1 MMEYYHLTPEVDPMS
16 SDSEAEKEEDDD
28 PNWLI
33 VTHSKNNNFSS
44 SSSNIKK
51 PPSKTITTTTT
62 TSISL
67 ETTSQKKTNKEVI
80 RRPKQPQAS
89 ANGISSYG
97 NGDSSVPPK
106 RRHQNRLSRIWDGVI
121 ASYYVDG
128 GAAVSEKT
136 TSEKTAFSSSS
147 SSEAAASNETRM
159 PSERSSNVDNEEDLV
174 QRINELFN
182 SIQQQQ
188 QEASHEDTTTSHPS
202 LRRPKTR
209 TGNRGGRSLRNLHTV
224 SGYFND
230 WAKWLTS
237 SSGSSSNISAEAN
250 PFPQQCNN
258 GPDTGYRKIDIHIL
272 HLVPLAI
279 LWQTSSKKISH
290 I

>member
-1 MMEYYHLTPEVDPMS
+1 MEYYHLTPDVDPMS
-16 SDSEAEKEEDDD
+16 SDSEAEEEDDDDD

-33 VTHSKNNNFSS
+33 VTHKNNNYSNN
-44 SSSNIKK
+44 NIKK
-51 PPSKTITTTTT
+51 TPSTP
-62 TSISL
+62 TSSSSL

-89 ANGISSYG
+89 ANGISSSG
-97 NGDSSVPPK
+97 SGSVPPK

-128 GAAVSEKT
+128 AVVSEKT
-136 TSEKTAFSSSS
+136 TSEMA
-147 SSEAAASNETRM
+147 SEAASNETRM
-159 PSERSSNVDNEEDLV
+159 PSERSNVDEEDLV

-188 QEASHEDTTTSHPS
+188 LQEHSPGATSHPPP
-202 LRRPKTR
+202 RPKTR
-209 TGNRGGRSLRNLHTV
+209 TRNGGRGLRNLHAV

-237 SSGSSSNISAEAN
+237 SSGGASISAEAN

-258 GPDTGYRKIDIHIL
+258 GPDTGYRIDVHILQLVPLSYDSLPLKKKNIYIYMCMTHPRHIL
-272 HLVPLAI
+272 HLVM
-279 LWQTSSKKISH
+279 
-290 I
+290 

>member
-1 MMEYYHLTPEVDPMS
+1 MEYYHLTPDVDPMS
-16 SDSEAEKEEDDD
+16 SDSEVEEEDDD
-28 PNWLI
+28 PNWLM
-33 VTHSKNNNFSS
+33 VTHKNNNYSKS
-44 SSSNIKK
+44 NNNIKTT
-51 PPSKTITTTTT
+51 PST

-89 ANGISSYG
+89 ANGISSNG

-121 ASYYVDG
+121 ASSYYNVDG
-128 GAAVSEKT
+128 AVSEKT
-136 TSEKTAFSSSS
+136 TSETT
-147 SSEAAASNETRM
+147 SEAASNETRM
-159 PSERSSNVDNEEDLV
+159 PSERSNVDEEDLV

-182 SIQQQQ
+182 SIQQQQQ

-237 SSGSSSNISAEAN
+237 SSGSISNISAEAN

>member
-33 VTHSKNNNFSS
+33 VTHSKNNNF

-89 ANGISSYG
+89 ANGISSNG

-128 GAAVSEKT
+128 AVVSEKT
-136 TSEKTAFSSSS
+136 TSEMA
-147 SSEAAASNETRM
+147 SEAASNETRM
-159 PSERSSNVDNEEDLV
+159 PSERSNVDEEDLV

-182 SIQQQQ
+182 SIQQE

-258 GPDTGYRKIDIHIL
+258 GPDTGYRISRRSYIT
-272 HLVPLAI
+272 VG
-279 LWQTSSKKISH
+279 SS
-290 I
+290 

>member
-1 MMEYYHLTPEVDPMS
+1 MEYYHLTPDVDPMS
-16 SDSEAEKEEDDD
+16 SDSEAEEEDDDDD

-33 VTHSKNNNFSS
+33 VTHKNNNYSNN
-44 SSSNIKK
+44 NIKK
-51 PPSKTITTTTT
+51 TPSTT
-62 TSISL
+62 TSSSISSL

-89 ANGISSYG
+89 ANGISSSG
-97 NGDSSVPPK
+97 SSSVPPK

-128 GAAVSEKT
+128 AVVSEKT
-136 TSEKTAFSSSS
+136 TSEMA
-147 SSEAAASNETRM
+147 SEAASNETRM
-159 PSERSSNVDNEEDLV
+159 PSERSNVDEEDLV

-182 SIQQQQ
+182 SIQQE

-258 GPDTGYRKIDIHIL
+258 GPDTGYRISRRSYIT
-272 HLVPLAI
+272 VG
-279 LWQTSSKKISH
+279 SS
-290 I
+290 

>member
-1 MMEYYHLTPEVDPMS
+1 MEYYHLTPEVDPMS

-33 VTHSKNNNFSS
+33 VTHSKNNNF

-89 ANGISSYG
+89 ANGISSNG

-147 SSEAAASNETRM
+147 SEAAASNETRM

-182 SIQQQQ
+182 SIQQE

-237 SSGSSSNISAEAN
+237 SSGSISNISAEAN